1 MLGTNHFML
10 IAELLP
16 VFTLARVSAPNEI
29 CNLLTY
35 YSF

>member
-1 MLGTNHFML
+1 ML

-16 VFTLARVSAPNEI
+16 VFILARINIPNEV